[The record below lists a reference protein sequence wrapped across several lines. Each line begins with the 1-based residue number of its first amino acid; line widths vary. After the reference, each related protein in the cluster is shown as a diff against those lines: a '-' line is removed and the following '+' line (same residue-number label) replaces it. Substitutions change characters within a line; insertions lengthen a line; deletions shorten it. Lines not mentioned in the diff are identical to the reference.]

1 MPRPVLSHF
10 TAEIQD
16 GGKTMCRP
24 EPLHFT
30 YTFYHKSGTA
40 SIERRIIRKGK
51 TRSGRDRERVYCM
64 FWKNKVKYSKRQSLQ
79 KGFHV
84 DRYKKIIIITA
95 LIGAVLIFWGF
106 FYSREDRYSLEA
118 PETCQILPENVW
130 KGENGTITYEFSF
143 DFSGDSG
150 RCLHFV
156 SDRQSVKVYQNGALI
171 HSLDD
176 GTTAVG
182 RVPGKFYHFV
192 KLPQAES
199 QVLVEI
205 QYHYYHDENI
215 PPVFWLG
222 DRQQMFKERII
233 CALPAAAVYFLTFVI
248 GVMVLLFWGV
258 VRGSLKNSREG
269 FYFAALLIV
278 VGLWFIRG
286 SELVNLL
293 ASNHIALS
301 YAGYL
306 LLLQIPILFFCFSV
320 YYWDMKIKPLW
331 ENLYFTLCVLNMA
344 VSIGLHVSGIR
355 EFKETVFTA
364 HILLLAAF
372 GAMFA
377 GMFLYFRKH
386 GSDYKVKATF
396 FPAVLML
403 ISTVWDFGGFYHNT
417 LDTYR
422 VGGLASLLF
431 VSCVSWSVIYDLSMQ
446 LKEGRENAIYKRLAV
461 TDLLTGL
468 YNRNAYESWE
478 QSCQGTIEEIGLA
491 VCDLNNLKYYNDTF
505 GHETGD
511 RCIMDAAGLI
521 REACGREGTCYR
533 IGGDEFLVIW
543 DRKPYSF
550 SSSIEKCLKKL
561 SLLQQDYN
569 QSSEFICMQ
578 IACGYAVAEPGD
590 TRTGDLIKRAD
601 HMMYR
606 HKRQMKEGTE
616 NS

>member
-1 MPRPVLSHF
+1 
-10 TAEIQD
+10 
-16 GGKTMCRP
+16 MCRP

-331 ENLYFTLCVLNMA
+331 KNLYFTLCVLNMA

-431 VSCVSWSVIYDLSMQ
+431 VGCVSWSVIYDLSMQ

-478 QSCQGTIEEIGLA
+478 QSCQGTIEGIGLA

-521 REACGREGTCYR
+521 REACGREGTYYR

>member
-1 MPRPVLSHF
+1 
-10 TAEIQD
+10 
-16 GGKTMCRP
+16 MCRP

-431 VSCVSWSVIYDLSMQ
+431 VGCVSWSVIYDLSMQ

>member
-1 MPRPVLSHF
+1 
-10 TAEIQD
+10 
-16 GGKTMCRP
+16 MCRP

-431 VSCVSWSVIYDLSMQ
+431 VGCVSWSVIYDLSMQ

-478 QSCQGTIEEIGLA
+478 QSCQGTIEGIGLA
-491 VCDLNNLKYYNDTF
+491 VCDLINLKYYNDTF

-521 REACGREGTCYR
+521 REACGREGTSYR

>member
-1 MPRPVLSHF
+1 
-10 TAEIQD
+10 
-16 GGKTMCRP
+16 MCRP

-106 FYSREDRYSLEA
+106 FYSREDRYSQEA

-431 VSCVSWSVIYDLSMQ
+431 VGCVSWSVIYDLSMQ

>member
-1 MPRPVLSHF
+1 
-10 TAEIQD
+10 
-16 GGKTMCRP
+16 MCRP

-590 TRTGDLIKRAD
+590 TRTGDLIKRAN

>member
-1 MPRPVLSHF
+1 
-10 TAEIQD
+10 
-16 GGKTMCRP
+16 
-24 EPLHFT
+24 
-30 YTFYHKSGTA
+30 
-40 SIERRIIRKGK
+40 
-51 TRSGRDRERVYCM
+51 M

-431 VSCVSWSVIYDLSMQ
+431 VGCVSWSVIYDLSMQ

-601 HMMYR
+601 YMMYR

>member
-431 VSCVSWSVIYDLSMQ
+431 VGCVSWSVIYDLSMQ

>member
-1 MPRPVLSHF
+1 
-10 TAEIQD
+10 
-16 GGKTMCRP
+16 MCRP

-130 KGENGTITYEFSF
+130 KGENGTITYEFGF
-143 DFSGDSG
+143 DLSRDAG

-431 VSCVSWSVIYDLSMQ
+431 VGCVSWSVIYDLSMQ

>member
-1 MPRPVLSHF
+1 
-10 TAEIQD
+10 
-16 GGKTMCRP
+16 MCRP

-118 PETCQILPENVW
+118 LETCQILPENVW

-422 VGGLASLLF
+422 GGGLASLLF
-431 VSCVSWSVIYDLSMQ
+431 VGCVSWSVIYDLSMQ

-601 HMMYR
+601 YMMYR

>member
-1 MPRPVLSHF
+1 
-10 TAEIQD
+10 
-16 GGKTMCRP
+16 MCRP

-417 LDTYR
+417 LDTCR

-431 VSCVSWSVIYDLSMQ
+431 VGCVSWSVIYDLSMQ

-478 QSCQGTIEEIGLA
+478 QSCQGTIEGIGLA

-601 HMMYR
+601 YMMYR

>member
-417 LDTYR
+417 LDTCR

-431 VSCVSWSVIYDLSMQ
+431 VGCVSWSVIYDLSMQ

-478 QSCQGTIEEIGLA
+478 QSCQGTIEGIGLA

-601 HMMYR
+601 YMMYR

>member
-1 MPRPVLSHF
+1 
-10 TAEIQD
+10 
-16 GGKTMCRP
+16 MCRP

-331 ENLYFTLCVLNMA
+331 ENLYFTLCMLNMA

-431 VSCVSWSVIYDLSMQ
+431 VGCVSWSVIYDLSMQ

-478 QSCQGTIEEIGLA
+478 QSCQGTIEGIGLA

-601 HMMYR
+601 YMMYR

>member
-1 MPRPVLSHF
+1 
-10 TAEIQD
+10 
-16 GGKTMCRP
+16 
-24 EPLHFT
+24 
-30 YTFYHKSGTA
+30 
-40 SIERRIIRKGK
+40 
-51 TRSGRDRERVYCM
+51 M

-84 DRYKKIIIITA
+84 DRYKKIIITA

-258 VRGSLKNSREG
+258 VHGSLKNSREG

>member
-1 MPRPVLSHF
+1 
-10 TAEIQD
+10 
-16 GGKTMCRP
+16 MCRP

-431 VSCVSWSVIYDLSMQ
+431 VGCVSWSVIYDLSMQ

-478 QSCQGTIEEIGLA
+478 QSCQGTIEGIGLA

-521 REACGREGTCYR
+521 REACGREGSCYR

>member
-1 MPRPVLSHF
+1 
-10 TAEIQD
+10 
-16 GGKTMCRP
+16 MCRP

-205 QYHYYHDENI
+205 RYHYYHDENI

-417 LDTYR
+417 LDTCR

-431 VSCVSWSVIYDLSMQ
+431 VGCVSWSVIYDLSMQ

-478 QSCQGTIEEIGLA
+478 QSCQGTIEGIGLA

-601 HMMYR
+601 YMMYR

>member
-1 MPRPVLSHF
+1 
-10 TAEIQD
+10 
-16 GGKTMCRP
+16 MCRP

-511 RCIMDAAGLI
+511 RCIMDAVGLI

>member
-1 MPRPVLSHF
+1 
-10 TAEIQD
+10 
-16 GGKTMCRP
+16 MCRP

-344 VSIGLHVSGIR
+344 VSIGLHISGIR

-431 VSCVSWSVIYDLSMQ
+431 VGCVSWSVIYDLSMQ

>member
-1 MPRPVLSHF
+1 
-10 TAEIQD
+10 
-16 GGKTMCRP
+16 MCRP

-320 YYWDMKIKPLW
+320 YYWDMKIKSLW

>member
-1 MPRPVLSHF
+1 
-10 TAEIQD
+10 
-16 GGKTMCRP
+16 MCRP

-118 PETCQILPENVW
+118 PESCQILPENVW

-431 VSCVSWSVIYDLSMQ
+431 VGCVSWSVIYDLSMQ

-478 QSCQGTIEEIGLA
+478 QSCQGTIEGIGLA

>member
-1 MPRPVLSHF
+1 
-10 TAEIQD
+10 
-16 GGKTMCRP
+16 MCRP

-431 VSCVSWSVIYDLSMQ
+431 VGCVSWSVIYDLSMQ

-478 QSCQGTIEEIGLA
+478 QSCQGTIEGIGLA

>member
-1 MPRPVLSHF
+1 M
-10 TAEIQD
+10 
-16 GGKTMCRP
+16 
-24 EPLHFT
+24 
-30 YTFYHKSGTA
+30 
-40 SIERRIIRKGK
+40 
-51 TRSGRDRERVYCM
+51 
-64 FWKNKVKYSKRQSLQ
+64 
-79 KGFHV
+79 

-431 VSCVSWSVIYDLSMQ
+431 VGCVSWSVIYDLSMQ

-478 QSCQGTIEEIGLA
+478 QSCQGTIEGIGLA

-521 REACGREGTCYR
+521 REACGREETCYR

>member
-1 MPRPVLSHF
+1 
-10 TAEIQD
+10 
-16 GGKTMCRP
+16 MCRP

-106 FYSREDRYSLEA
+106 FYSREDRYSLEV

-171 HSLDD
+171 HSLGD

-431 VSCVSWSVIYDLSMQ
+431 VGCVSWSVIYDLSMQ

-478 QSCQGTIEEIGLA
+478 QSCQGTIEGIGLA

-521 REACGREGTCYR
+521 REACGREGSCYR

>member
-1 MPRPVLSHF
+1 
-10 TAEIQD
+10 
-16 GGKTMCRP
+16 MCRP

>member
-1 MPRPVLSHF
+1 
-10 TAEIQD
+10 
-16 GGKTMCRP
+16 MCRP

-192 KLPQAES
+192 KFPQAES

>member
-1 MPRPVLSHF
+1 
-10 TAEIQD
+10 
-16 GGKTMCRP
+16 
-24 EPLHFT
+24 
-30 YTFYHKSGTA
+30 
-40 SIERRIIRKGK
+40 
-51 TRSGRDRERVYCM
+51 M

-431 VSCVSWSVIYDLSMQ
+431 VGCVSWSVIYDLSM
-446 LKEGRENAIYKRLAV
+446 
-461 TDLLTGL
+461 
-468 YNRNAYESWE
+468 
-478 QSCQGTIEEIGLA
+478 
-491 VCDLNNLKYYNDTF
+491 
-505 GHETGD
+505 
-511 RCIMDAAGLI
+511 
-521 REACGREGTCYR
+521 
-533 IGGDEFLVIW
+533 
-543 DRKPYSF
+543 
-550 SSSIEKCLKKL
+550 
-561 SLLQQDYN
+561 
-569 QSSEFICMQ
+569 
-578 IACGYAVAEPGD
+578 
-590 TRTGDLIKRAD
+590 
-601 HMMYR
+601 
-606 HKRQMKEGTE
+606 
-616 NS
+616 

>member
-1 MPRPVLSHF
+1 
-10 TAEIQD
+10 
-16 GGKTMCRP
+16 MCRP

-118 PETCQILPENVW
+118 SETCQILPENVW

-331 ENLYFTLCVLNMA
+331 EKLYFTLCVLNMA

-372 GAMFA
+372 GTMFA
-377 GMFLYFRKH
+377 GMFFYFRKH

-431 VSCVSWSVIYDLSMQ
+431 VGCVSWSVIYDLSMQ

-521 REACGREGTCYR
+521 WEACGREGTCYR

-606 HKRQMKEGTE
+606 HKRQLKEGTE